1 MILNIKDQI
10 DKLNKIRK
18 GEIRE
23 GYSLGIPEFDE
34 YFKLKPSSFNV
45 VLGHSNTGKTTTI
58 LFIMLLYSVK
68 HNLRWLIYSSENEA
82 YTIIRKLVEFLEGV
96 PINKVEED
104 KYLERVKWIDKHFK
118 IIDPNTLYSYK
129 KLLNLAQEIKK
140 AWDYQG
146 FMIDPYNSLMLDKGE
161 LKGISKHDYDYQ
173 ATSEMRVFCKSNTVT
188 IWLCTHAATEALR
201 RTHAKEHEYS
211 GHPMPPMGSDVEG
224 GGKFINRSDDFL
236 VIHRYTQHP
245 TDWMFSMIHVRKIK
259 DMDSG
264 GRPTSLD
271 SPIMMR
277 SVQNNVGFTL
287 RGENML
293 HKTLGKI

>member
-1 MILNIKDQI
+1 MILNIQDQI

-18 GEIRE
+18 GEVRQA
-23 GYSLGIPEFDE
+23 YTLGIPDFDE
-34 YFKLKPSSFNV
+34 YFKLSLGQYNII
-45 VLGHSNTGKTTTI
+45 LGHANVGKTTTL

-82 YTIIRKLVEFLEGV
+82 HTIIRKLTEYLTGL
-96 PINKVEED
+96 PINKIEQDVFEE
-104 KYLERVKWIDKHFK
+104 KAKWIDNHFK

-146 FMIDPYNSLMLDKGE
+146 FMIDPYNSLMIDKTE
-161 LKGISKHDYDYQ
+161 LKGISKHDYDYE
-173 ATSEMRVFCKSNTVT
+173 ASSAFRVFCKTNNVT
-188 IWLCTHAATEALR
+188 IMLCMHAATEALR
-201 RTHAKEHEYS
+201 KLHPSNHEYA
-211 GHPMPPMGSDVEG
+211 GHPVAPWGSDAEG
-224 GGKFINRSDDFL
+224 GGKHINRCDSF
-236 VIHRYTQHP
+236 VVFHRMTQHSQ
-245 TDWMFSMIHVRKIK
+245 DWMYSMMHVRKIK
-259 DMDSG
+259 DIDTN
-264 GRPTSLD
+264 GRPTSID